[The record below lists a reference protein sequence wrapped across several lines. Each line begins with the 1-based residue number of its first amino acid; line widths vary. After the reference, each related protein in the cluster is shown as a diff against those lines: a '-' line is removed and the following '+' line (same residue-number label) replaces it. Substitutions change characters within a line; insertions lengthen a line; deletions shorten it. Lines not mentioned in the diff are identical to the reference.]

1 VDPEPDSDPQHWPG
15 ERGCGARGQV
25 LQQAHVP
32 GVHLAL
38 TRLVVKT
45 GPDSEAFY
53 RMNVINMRLV
63 VKTDPESA
71 RHFIA

>member
-1 VDPEPDSDPQHWPG
+1 MDPVDPDSDPQHWPG

-45 GPDSEAFY
+45 GPE
-53 RMNVINMRLV
+53 
-63 VKTDPESA
+63 TA